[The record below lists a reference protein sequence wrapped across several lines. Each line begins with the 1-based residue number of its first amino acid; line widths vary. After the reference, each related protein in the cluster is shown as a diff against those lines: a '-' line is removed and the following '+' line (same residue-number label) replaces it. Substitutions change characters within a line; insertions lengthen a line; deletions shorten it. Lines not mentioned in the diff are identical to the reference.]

1 MARAPL
7 RGAPHAFSRQLN
19 RSAARL
25 PRDRAVRSTSVRAR
39 RMLEPSRTIGV
50 VKLRFEPFHRVSLPI
65 TARRFIWIPMSH
77 VTRRRPDGRLILLLG
92 ALAAGDSI
100 FLRVGGT
107 EWEVAPF
114 PPELLED

>member
-1 MARAPL
+1 MEQWL
-7 RGAPHAFSRQLN
+7 ELGFEWNLHRGDSQYLN
-19 RSAARL
+19 MEV
-25 PRDRAVRSTSVRAR
+25 D
-39 RMLEPSRTIGV
+39 
-50 VKLRFEPFHRVSLPI
+50 
-65 TARRFIWIPMSH
+65 
-77 VTRRRPDGRLILLLG
+77 LLG